1 LHDGII
7 AGGEAL
13 PQPSP
18 LTLMDKL
25 DVARTL
31 NEIARYLE
39 LSDPNPF
46 RAKAFEKAARAV
58 DDLEGPLGEAAL
70 TGVPGIGK
78 ATAAIIDELI
88 RTGTS
93 AYLEELRAQY
103 PAGIFELARVP
114 KLGLRKIGQLHSE
127 LGIASLDEL
136 EAAARAGKLAKLKG
150 FGART
155 QQQILDGIAFAR
167 ARESRFLLPIGVEAG
182 ELLRAALA
190 AIKEVEDTEVAGSVR
205 RRLEIIEDVHVVV
218 ATKSPAEVISA
229 IRDAGI
235 VSNAET
241 SDAGIV
247 RGRVRNEIDA
257 VIHLAHPADF
267 GATLLSTTGNQEFLE
282 AWSAR
287 ASRNGC
293 DLRDGRLF
301 KHGKHIKTPTEE
313 EAFERAGIVWVE
325 PERRESGEDLQ
336 LRKPRALL
344 ELAALRGTFHVHT
357 TYSDGRNTLAE
368 MLNAAREQGFD
379 YLGLSDHSKA
389 ASYAGGLSEDSL
401 KLQAAELESLRPRV
415 TPMRVFRGT
424 EADILPDGS
433 IDYGLKTLRQFDF
446 VVASVHSRMTMA
458 KDEMTERL
466 LLALDNP
473 CVTFLG
479 HMTGRRLLA
488 REGFTFDYD
497 RIFERA
503 AERGVMI
510 EINGNPNRLDI
521 DWRLIRRAL
530 DRGVL
535 FCINP
540 DAHSTREYGAL
551 LTGTWVARKAGLS
564 AKQVFNTRSVE
575 EVEEYLVERGRR
587 GVVSG

>member
-1 LHDGII
+1 
-7 AGGEAL
+7 
-13 PQPSP
+13 
-18 LTLMDKL
+18 MDKFA
-25 DVARTL
+25 VAAAL
-31 NEIARYLE
+31 NDIARYLE

-58 DDLEGPLGEAAL
+58 EGLEGSLADAGAL
-70 TGVPGIGK
+70 ARVPGIGK
-78 ATAAIIDELI
+78 ATATIIEELA
-88 RTGTS
+88 RTGAS
-93 AYLEELRAQY
+93 SYLEELRAQW
-103 PAGIFELARVP
+103 PPGIFELARVP
-114 KLGLRKIGQLHSE
+114 KLGLHKIGQLHTE

-136 EAAARAGKLAKLKG
+136 EAAAQAGKLAKLKG
-150 FGART
+150 FGTKT

-167 ARESRFLLPIGVEAG
+167 ARESRFLLPLGVEAG
-182 ELLRAALA
+182 ELVREHLA
-190 AIKEVEDTEVAGSVR
+190 AIGAVEDTEIAGSVR
-205 RRLEIIEDVHVVV
+205 RRLEITEDVHIVV
-218 ATKSPAEVISA
+218 ATKTPAEVISA
-229 IRDAGI
+229 IQAREIVAG
-235 VSNAET
+235 AEAT
-241 SDAGIV
+241 GENTV
-247 RGRVRNEIDA
+247 RGRGRNGID
-257 VIHLAHPADF
+257 VVVHLAHPTDF
-267 GATLLSTTGNQEFLE
+267 GATLLAATGNAEFLE

-287 ASRNGC
+287 ALKSSC
-293 DLRDGRLF
+293 ELREGRLF
-301 KHGKHIKTPTEE
+301 KHGKHVNATTEE
-313 EAFERAGIVWVE
+313 EVFERAAVIWVD
-325 PERRESGEDLQ
+325 PERRENGDDLK
-336 LRKPRALL
+336 LRKPRELL

-368 MLNAAREQGFD
+368 MLSTARERGFD
-379 YLGLSDHSKA
+379 YLGVSDHSKT
-389 ASYAGGLSEDSL
+389 ASYAGGLSEERL
-401 KLQAAELESLRPRV
+401 KEQAAELVSLRPRV
-415 TPMRVFRGT
+415 APMRVFRGT

-433 IDYGLKTLRQFDF
+433 IDYGPKTLKQFDF
-446 VVASVHSRMTMA
+446 VVASVHSRMSMT

-497 RIFERA
+497 RIFDRA

-564 AKQVFNTRSVE
+564 AKEIFNTRSVE
-575 EVEEYLVERGRR
+575 EVEEYLVERRRR
-587 GVVSG
+587 GSG

>member
-1 LHDGII
+1 
-7 AGGEAL
+7 
-13 PQPSP
+13 
-18 LTLMDKL
+18 MDKL
-25 DVARTL
+25 AVAKAL

-46 RAKAFEKAARAV
+46 RAKAFENAARAI
-58 DDLEGPLGEAAL
+58 DNLERPLSDATAL

-78 ATAAIIDELI
+78 ATAAIIEELV

-182 ELLRAALA
+182 ELVRAGLA
-190 AIKEVEDTEVAGSVR
+190 AIKTVEDTEVAGSVR
-205 RRLEIIEDVHVVV
+205 RRLEIIEGIHVVV
-218 ATKSPAEVISA
+218 ATKTPAKVISA
-229 IRDAGI
+229 ILDEGVITDAATADDGRL
-235 VSNAET
+235 
-241 SDAGIV
+241 V

-267 GATLLSTTGNQEFLE
+267 GATLLSATGSPEFLE

-287 ASRNGC
+287 AIKNGC
-293 DLRDGRLF
+293 ELREGRLF
-301 KHGKHIKTPTEE
+301 KHGKHVNTPAEE

-325 PERRESGEDLQ
+325 PERRENGEDLQ

-344 ELAALRGTFHVHT
+344 ELATLRGTFHVHT
-357 TYSDGRNTLAE
+357 TYSDGRNTMAE
-368 MLNAAREQGFD
+368 MLSAARERGFD
-379 YLGLSDHSKA
+379 YLGLSDHSKV
-389 ASYAGGLSEDSL
+389 ASYAGGLSEESL

-415 TPMRVFRGT
+415 APMRVFRGT

-446 VVASVHSRMTMA
+446 VVASVHSRMSMT

-564 AKQVFNTRSVE
+564 GKEIFNTRSLE
-575 EVEEYLVERGRR
+575 EVEEHLSERRQR
-587 GVVSG
+587 T

>member
-1 LHDGII
+1 MARGAI
-7 AGGEAL
+7 
-13 PQPSP
+13 SP
-18 LTLMDKL
+18 LLAIENMDKSA
-25 DVARTL
+25 VAAAL
-31 NEIARYLE
+31 NDIARYLE

-58 DDLEGPLGEAAL
+58 EGLEGSPGDAAAL
-70 TGVPGIGK
+70 ARVPGIGK
-78 ATAAIIDELI
+78 AAATIIEELV

-93 AYLEELRAQY
+93 TYLEELRAQW
-103 PAGIFELARVP
+103 PPRIFELARVP
-114 KLGLRKIGQLHSE
+114 KLGLHKIGQLHSE

-167 ARESRFLLPIGVEAG
+167 ARESRFLLPVGVEAG
-182 ELLRAALA
+182 ERVREALA
-190 AIKEVEDTEVAGSVR
+190 GIAAVEDTEVAGSVR

-218 ATKSPAEVISA
+218 ATKAPADVIAA
-229 IRDAGI
+229 ILEGGF
-235 VSNAET
+235 VTGAET
-241 SDAGIV
+241 AGANTV
-247 RGRVRNEIDA
+247 RGRTRNDVSA
-257 VIHLAHPADF
+257 VIHLAHPGDF
-267 GATLLSTTGNQEFLE
+267 GAALLAATGSAEFLE

-287 ASRNGC
+287 ALKSSC
-293 DLRDGRLF
+293 ELREGRLF
-301 KHGKHIKTPTEE
+301 KHGKHTNTATEE
-313 EAFERAGIVWVE
+313 EAFERAGVVWVE
-325 PERRESGEDLQ
+325 PERRESGDDLT
-336 LRKPRALL
+336 LRKPRALV

-368 MLNAAREQGFD
+368 MLSTARERGFD
-379 YLGLSDHSKA
+379 YLGISDHSKV
-389 ASYAGGLSEDSL
+389 ASYAGGLSEERL
-401 KLQAAELESLRPRV
+401 KEQAAELQSLRPRV
-415 TPMRVFRGT
+415 APMRVFRGT

-433 IDYGLKTLRQFDF
+433 IDYGSKTLKHFDF
-446 VVASVHSRMTMA
+446 VVASVHSRMSMT

-466 LLALDNP
+466 LLALDDP
-473 CVTFLG
+473 HVTFLG
-479 HMTGRRLLA
+479 HMTGRRLLT

-521 DWRLIRRAL
+521 DWRVIRRAL
-530 DRGVL
+530 DLGVR
-535 FCINP
+535 FSIHP

-564 AKQVFNTRSVE
+564 AKEIFNTRSVE
-575 EVEEYLVERGRR
+575 EVEEYLGERRKK
-587 GVVSG
+587 VS

>member
-1 LHDGII
+1 
-7 AGGEAL
+7 
-13 PQPSP
+13 
-18 LTLMDKL
+18 MDKL
-25 DVARTL
+25 IVAKAL

-58 DDLEGPLGEAAL
+58 DSLEGSITDARSL

-78 ATAAIIDELI
+78 ATALIIEELA
-88 RTGTS
+88 RTGRS

-103 PAGIFELARVP
+103 PPGIFELSRVP

-136 EAAARAGKLAKLKG
+136 EAAAQAGKLAKLKG
-150 FGART
+150 FGAKT
-155 QQQILDGIAFAR
+155 QQQILEGIAFAR

-182 ELLRAALA
+182 ELVRERLA
-190 AIKEVEDTEVAGSVR
+190 SITAVEDTEVAGSVR
-205 RRLEIIEDVHVVV
+205 RRLEIIEDVHLVV
-218 ATKSPAEVISA
+218 ATQSPESVISA
-229 IRDAGI
+229 MGEDGFLSGVEVIDGR
-235 VSNAET
+235 
-241 SDAGIV
+241 IV
-247 RGRVRNEIDA
+247 RGRMRDEIDV

-267 GATLLSTTGNQEFLE
+267 GAALLSATGSAEFLE
-282 AWSAR
+282 AWSER
-287 ASRNGC
+287 AKKNGC
-293 DLRDGRLF
+293 ELREGRLF
-301 KHGKHIKTPTEE
+301 KRGKHANTHTEE
-313 EAFERAGIVWVE
+313 EVFERAGVVWVD
-325 PERRESGEDLQ
+325 PERRESGEDLK
-336 LRKPRALL
+336 LRKPRALV
-344 ELAALRGTFHVHT
+344 ELAALHGTFHVHT

-368 MLNAAREQGFD
+368 MLNAAREHGLD
-379 YLGLSDHSKA
+379 YLGLSDHSKVA
-389 ASYAGGLSEDSL
+389 AYAGGLSEETL

-415 TPMRVFRGT
+415 APMRVFRGT

-446 VVASVHSRMTMA
+446 VVASVHSRMASTT
-458 KDEMTERL
+458 DEMTERL

-479 HMTGRRLLA
+479 HMTGRRLLS

-540 DAHSTREYGAL
+540 DAHSIREYGAL

-564 AKQVFNTRSVE
+564 AKEIFNTRGVE
-575 EVEEYLVERGRR
+575 EVEEYLEERRR
-587 GVVSG
+587 RATS

>member
-1 LHDGII
+1 
-7 AGGEAL
+7 
-13 PQPSP
+13 
-18 LTLMDKL
+18 MDKFTI
-25 DVARTL
+25 AKAL

-58 DDLEGPLGEAAL
+58 DSLERPIDDAGVL
-70 TGVPGIGK
+70 TGVPGIGN
-78 ATAAIIDELI
+78 ATALIIEELI
-88 RTGTS
+88 RTGSS

-103 PAGIFELARVP
+103 PAGIFELSRVP

-150 FGART
+150 FGTRT
-155 QQQILDGIAFAR
+155 QQQILEGIAFAR
-167 ARESRFLLPIGVEAG
+167 SRESRFLLPVGVEAG
-182 ELLRAALA
+182 ELVRERLA
-190 AIKEVEDTEVAGSVR
+190 AIPTVEDTEVAGSVR
-205 RRLEIIEDVHVVV
+205 RRLEIIEDVHLVV
-218 ATKSPAEVISA
+218 ATESPAAVISA
-229 IRDAGI
+229 IRDDGI
-235 VSNAET
+235 LADAET
-241 SDAGIV
+241 LDERTV
-247 RGRVRNEIDA
+247 RGRVRNEI
-257 VIHLAHPADF
+257 VVIIHLADPTDF
-267 GATLLSTTGNQEFLE
+267 GAALLATTGSTEFLE
-282 AWSAR
+282 AWGER
-287 ASRNGC
+287 AKKNGC
-293 DLRDGRLF
+293 ELRGERLF
-301 KHGKHIKTPTEE
+301 KRGKHADT
-313 EAFERAGIVWVE
+313 RVD
-325 PERRESGEDLQ
+325 PERRESGDDLK
-336 LRKPRALL
+336 LRKPRALV

-368 MLNAAREQGFD
+368 MLNSAREHGFD
-379 YLGLSDHSKA
+379 YLGLSDHSKV
-389 ASYAGGLSEDSL
+389 ASYAGGLSEESL

-415 TPMRVFRGT
+415 APMRVFRGT
-424 EADILPDGS
+424 EADILGDGS

-446 VVASVHSRMTMA
+446 VVASVHSRMSMT

-479 HMTGRRLLA
+479 HMTGRRLLS

-564 AKQVFNTRSVE
+564 PKEIFNTRSVE
-575 EVEEYLVERGRR
+575 EVVEYLEKKRGAAR
-587 GVVSG
+587 G